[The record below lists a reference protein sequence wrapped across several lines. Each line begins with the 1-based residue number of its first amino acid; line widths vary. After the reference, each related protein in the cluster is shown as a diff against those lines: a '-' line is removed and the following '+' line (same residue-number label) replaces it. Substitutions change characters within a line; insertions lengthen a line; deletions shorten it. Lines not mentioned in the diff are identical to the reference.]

1 MGGDGAGGDDVGW
14 TRFTVPMHRILLRE
28 VVIDAPSESFT
39 AVRDFWAAALLTDA
53 RQVDSYPEFTA
64 LVDPASLSVVGL
76 QNIGEDQARFHV
88 DLETD
93 DVAAEVARLVQLGA
107 EEVSRG
113 RTWVVLRDPAGLLLC
128 VVPAESPDFADR
140 SRPIP

>member
-1 MGGDGAGGDDVGW
+1 MGVPHRDDGVGSI
-14 TRFTVPMHRILLRE
+14 RFTVPMHRILLRE
-28 VVIDAPSESFT
+28 VVIDAPSASFI

-53 RQVDSYPEFTA
+53 RQVEDHPEFTA
-64 LVDPASLSVVGL
+64 LLDPASLSVVGL
-76 QNIGEDQARFHV
+76 QDIGGDRARFHV

-93 DVAAEVARLVQLGA
+93 DVPAEVARLVRLGA
-107 EEVSRG
+107 EEVSQG

-128 VVPAESPDFADR
+128 VVPAESPDFAER

>member
-1 MGGDGAGGDDVGW
+1 MTSAAP

-28 VVIDAPSESFT
+28 VVIDAPDETFT
-39 AVRDFWAAALLTDA
+39 ATRDFWAAALLTQA
-53 RQVDSYPEFTA
+53 RQVEDYPEFTG
-64 LVDPASLSVVGL
+64 LEDPASLSVVGL
-76 QNIGEDQARFHV
+76 QNIREGRARFHV

-93 DVAAEVARLVQLGA
+93 DVAAEVARLIGLGA

-128 VVPAESPDFADR
+128 VVPAESPDFAER
-140 SRPIP
+140 SRIVP